1 MNGSLLFRHYSRFL
15 EKVSNMERERNSD
28 NAGETTLELNDELS
42 PESSETTEID
52 IEGGEISGE
61 FNAYD
66 NPIERHKATTAR
78 RIAYLLIGILGGSF
92 VIHHVLVTVLAFNN
106 KTAAMEVLERSFN
119 TWLPVIS
126 GLTGAAVA
134 YFFTRERNE
143 RR

>member
-1 MNGSLLFRHYSRFL
+1 MQ
-15 EKVSNMERERNSD
+15 RERNNE
-28 NAGETTLELNDELS
+28 NAEETTLELNDELS
-42 PESSETTEID
+42 LESSETAKID

-66 NPIERHKATTAR
+66 NPIERHKATTTR
-78 RIAYLLIGILGGSF
+78 WIAYLLVGMLGGSF
-92 VIHHVLVTVLAFNN
+92 VIHYVLMTMLAFSN
-106 KTAAMEVLERSFN
+106 KTAAMEVVERTFN

-126 GLTGAAVA
+126 GLAAAAVT

>member
-1 MNGSLLFRHYSRFL
+1 MQ
-15 EKVSNMERERNSD
+15 RERDSD
-28 NAGETTLELNDELS
+28 NGEETTLELNDELS
-42 PESSETTEID
+42 SESSDTAKID

-61 FNAYD
+61 FDAYD

-92 VIHHVLVTVLAFNN
+92 VIHYGVMVWLAAQN
-106 KTAAMEVLERSFN
+106 KTDAMEIVERTFN

-126 GLTGAAVA
+126 GLSAASVT
-134 YFFTRERNE
+134 YFFTRERDA

>member
-1 MNGSLLFRHYSRFL
+1 MQ
-15 EKVSNMERERNSD
+15 RERNNENGEETTSELNGD
-28 NAGETTLELNDELS
+28 FSIEGGETAK
-42 PESSETTEID
+42 ID

-61 FNAYD
+61 FDAYD

-92 VIHHVLVTVLAFNN
+92 VIHYVLITMLAFSN
-106 KTAAMEVLERSFN
+106 KTAAMEVVERTFN

-126 GLTGAAVA
+126 GLSAASVT
-134 YFFTRERNE
+134 YFFTRERDA